1 MRARPLFL
9 LILAAGLFIAAHT
22 GWTQSKPGTS
32 IDVFRTVKP
41 GQWVQLEGV
50 PQRDFTVMTTE
61 IKVLTGDFQDDDWEA
76 FGTVRAVR
84 KENKEFDL
92 LLVKMKVNADT
103 DFETEELNSK
113 FKGIADLKPGM
124 LVEIEGTYLKDGS
137 FLVNEVQDETKGKA
151 DEAGTVTFRGKVEK
165 IDPVKRTVT
174 VMGIKFTITSN
185 TQTKSAVK

>member
-1 MRARPLFL
+1 MRVRRLFS
-9 LILAAGLFIAAHT
+9 LILVASLFITAHT
-22 GWTQSKPGTS
+22 GWTQNKPGVS
-32 IDVFRTVKP
+32 IDVFKTVKP

-50 PQRDFTVMTTE
+50 PQRDFTVMATE

-76 FGTVRAVR
+76 FGTVRAVQ
-84 KENKEFDL
+84 KENKQFDL

-103 DFETEELNSK
+103 DFETEELNGK
-113 FKGIADLKPGM
+113 FKGIVDLKPGM
-124 LVEIEGTYLKDGS
+124 LVEIEGTYLKDGT

-165 IDPVKRTVT
+165 IDPVKRSVT
-174 VMGIKFTITSN
+174 VMGTKFTITSN